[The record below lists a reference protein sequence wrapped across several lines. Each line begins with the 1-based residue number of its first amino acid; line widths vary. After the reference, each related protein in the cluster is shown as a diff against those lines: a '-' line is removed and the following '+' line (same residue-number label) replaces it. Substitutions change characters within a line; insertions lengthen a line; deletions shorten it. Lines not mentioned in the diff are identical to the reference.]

1 MTKWVLSFILFCVF
15 TSGNLQE
22 KQSSNSIAN
31 LLFNDTCTEEWI
43 LHKLP
48 IWILSSLKLC
58 IIRGAAALGGRE
70 VQLSTCKP
78 SSQLI
83 QVGPLDLFC
92 RVVVFLRILMQ
103 CKKNVFAMQL
113 IIQTNLPTT
122 LNSHVCFVL
131 YQQNKL
137 WLREWN
143 FNVLDQKLLY
153 NYNK

>member
-1 MTKWVLSFILFCVF
+1 MRQKKPHPCIIVHLKCLLWNLLLWSVENCKVKLKLMTKWVLSFILFCVF

-31 LLFNDTCTEEWI
+31 LLFNGTCTEEWI

-83 QVGPLDLFC
+83 PDGPLNLFC
-92 RVVVFLRILMQ
+92 RVVVFLRILM
-103 CKKNVFAMQL
+103 
-113 IIQTNLPTT
+113 
-122 LNSHVCFVL
+122 
-131 YQQNKL
+131 
-137 WLREWN
+137 
-143 FNVLDQKLLY
+143 
-153 NYNK
+153 